1 MGHVALGSPARE
13 AAEGGCPQCNQ
24 LTLAAY
30 CKNSVDGLWYCF
42 DDSEVQQ
49 LAENEV
55 CKPTAYILFYQ
66 RRTAIPAWS
75 ANSSLAGKSS
85 SCCRPSQPSL
95 RVTRSETFLL
105 TQQGL
110 GWAPSLSC
118 LALLSQP
125 TR

>member
-1 MGHVALGSPARE
+1 MQPS
-13 AAEGGCPQCNQ
+13 
-24 LTLAAY
+24 LAAY

-75 ANSSLAGKSS
+75 ANSSVAGKSR

-95 RVTRSETFLL
+95 RVTRSESFLL
-105 TQQGL
+105 TLSKASAG
-110 GWAPSLSC
+110 PLSC
-118 LALLSQP
+118 LAVLSQP
-125 TR
+125 TK